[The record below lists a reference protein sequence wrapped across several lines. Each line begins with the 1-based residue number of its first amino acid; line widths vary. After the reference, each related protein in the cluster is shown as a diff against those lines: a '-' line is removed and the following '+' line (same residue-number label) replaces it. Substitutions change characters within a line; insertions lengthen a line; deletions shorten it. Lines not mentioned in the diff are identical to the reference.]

1 MIVFDPVSLKTR
13 IDELQKLTAEPDF
26 WSSDNAHEVNREI
39 SLLQSR
45 LNKIEISRTNFR
57 NLRRYQNCWSESDDE
72 ELSKEFYERSS
83 ALAKSIEAYQTLVLL
98 DGERTRETPS

>member
-1 MIVFDPVSLKTR
+1 VIVFDPVSLKTR

-45 LNKIEISRTNFR
+45 LNKIEIS
-57 NLRRYQNCWSESDDE
+57 QN
-72 ELSKEFYERSS
+72 ELSE
-83 ALAKSIEAYQTLVLL
+83 LEAI
-98 DGERTRETPS
+98 S